1 MIATCCLIS
10 IVFNYIWIRLRP
22 LHDKAQERMHEEEAE
37 APYLNQQHR
46 HGFRMNAAQFQ
57 VVYVVIPQFGH
68 G

>member
-22 LHDKAQERMHEEEAE
+22 LHDKAQERRQEEEEA
-37 APYLNQQHR
+37 PDLNQQHR